1 MPPPPPRLA
10 RCHALELRGGAL
22 LARLEAGSEGQVQ
35 SVAVLVESVRLKRGC
50 VAAPHTGQMRHLV
63 RRVPVARRA
72 LALAGALSLPLAITH
87 VLGASNAR
95 VEIPDLSGWERVA
108 IFIDAVGIGERA
120 LRRVASCLAGAHCCA
135 LCRVG
140 VTPHDFLTLHTAR
153 RRTVEVRDV
162 GGQDDGRGLRRE
174 DEHEHHLW
182 MTACEGKVPRV
193 GGCAASR
200 STIITRARAWVDAGR
215 ASATSAPSTHLNRP
229 ASAHSRASILHVLF
243 WAPSYYNRTGGND
256 DDERP
261 INGHTAAH
269 PATASELCIF

>member
-200 STIITRARAWVDAGR
+200 STIITRARARVDSGR
-215 ASATSAPSTHLNRP
+215 AVP
-229 ASAHSRASILHVLF
+229 ALARLRRGRGLLRHSRVSILLLTPEWCKVRCSGDLEKLGL
-243 WAPSYYNRTGGND
+243 Y
-256 DDERP
+256 
-261 INGHTAAH
+261 
-269 PATASELCIF
+269 